1 MNFAKKTLTKN
12 VLTLLLIAC
21 TLNLGVGSSVY
32 ADAVSTADI
41 YQQMSVS
48 EKRSE
53 VQMFMARDEV
63 RTALSA
69 RGVSDADLD
78 TRIANLSDAE
88 ILDLHQQIDQLPAGE
103 GILGTVIAILVIFL
117 LLDMG
122 GVTDIF
128 PRV

>member
-12 VLTLLLIAC
+12 VLTLLMIAC